1 MTVRRLST
9 VLIALTLGLLSA
21 YAVACGQDETGLL
34 SPGRAEGLQ
43 NNLDDL
49 ERAVDRGDCDVAA
62 SQIEDIRRQIAALPE
77 QTDSGL
83 RDRLQEGVENL
94 ETVAATECAADDQ
107 PTQTDTAPT
116 EPTPTEPVPTEP
128 TPTEPTPTEPTPT
141 EPTPTPTTPTPT
153 EPTPTPTPAPTTP
166 TPAPGPESPP
176 GGEEA
181 PSGAAG
187 DEQ

>member
-49 ERAVDRGDCDVAA
+49 ERAVDRGDCETAA
-62 SQIEDIRRQIAALPE
+62 SQIEDIRGQIGRLPE
-77 QTDSGL
+77 QTDSAL

-94 ETVAATECAADDQ
+94 ESVAATECATDDEEPPTDTTPKDTT
-107 PTQTDTAPT
+107 PTQ
-116 EPTPTEPVPTEP
+116 PVPTEP
-128 TPTEPTPTEPTPT
+128 TPTEPTPTPQ
-141 EPTPTPTTPTPT
+141 PTTP
-153 EPTPTPTPAPTTP
+153 TP

-181 PSGAAG
+181 PSGAVG
-187 DEQ
+187 EEG